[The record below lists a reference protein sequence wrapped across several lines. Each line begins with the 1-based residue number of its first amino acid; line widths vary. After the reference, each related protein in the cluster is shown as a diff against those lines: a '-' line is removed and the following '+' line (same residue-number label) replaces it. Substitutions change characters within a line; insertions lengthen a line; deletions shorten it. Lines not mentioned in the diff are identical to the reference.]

1 MAFDHF
7 DEIWRKAQSKNEYSP
22 FNFTAEDVFSAWK
35 KSYDERQID
44 RTKYDSLI
52 QAIYDAIKNE
62 GISPDHHRRVMRKH
76 RRQWPTLWR
85 AIDNLLEEF
94 EKSR

>member
-7 DEIWRKAQSKNEYSP
+7 DEIWRKAQSRNEHSP

-44 RTKYDSLI
+44 KTKYDSLI
-52 QAIYDAIKNE
+52 QAIHDAIKNE
-62 GISPDHHRRVMRKH
+62 GISPHYHRRVMRKH

-94 EKSR
+94 EKSK